1 MNLPQTWEEEE
12 DEGNSLLC
20 NLGGL
25 GPSPPPFP
33 AMPAASFP
41 VSGIE
46 PNSSSDV
53 AEAELSFACLDV
65 GDSAVIAGMSD
76 AGVTKAEQ
84 TVSSQINGSLGSSHE
99 NLQ

>member
-1 MNLPQTWEEEE
+1 MPQTWEEEE

-33 AMPAASFP
+33 FPATPAGLP

-46 PNSSSDV
+46 PNSSSD
-53 AEAELSFACLDV
+53 AADPELSLACSDV
-65 GDSAVIAGMSD
+65 GDSAVIAGISE
-76 AGVTKAEQ
+76 AGVTNAEQ
-84 TVSSQINGSLGSSHE
+84 TVSSLINGSLGSSHE